1 MKPHPECPKIEPDL
15 TAYLTGDL
23 PAARASAIRDHLAR
37 CEGCRA
43 SAQELATTLDLLRG
57 ALAASPAVPE
67 RLDPARRAA
76 ILAAR
81 PSRTTIWLD
90 AWLVPLARAAIFIV
104 VPALILGALIMPS
117 MQYAGGA
124 ARSVD
129 LARLEA
135 ETAAADPF
143 AAPAETSA
151 RQLEADT
158 PADPLAT
165 IIMGA
170 PAGGTRRGG
179 EGAKTAD
186 YYFTD
191 PQAAGEGRA
200 AGAPPVAAPT
210 PAAPAEMPVL
220 GDMPVVGRL
229 MRGAAAASTPVPM
242 PASAAPARPAA
253 PPAPTVVAAPAK
265 AAPESGG
272 VDYKYK
278 EGEELKREIPKPMF
292 VGTPVGAK
300 VPNLEPP
307 GTPQPKMIIGE
318 PKQNVAGTD
327 AAKTRLSLEEKAKD
341 TSAGWFESSRGD
353 KSAAGVPGLQAA
365 GKPPAGPGAG
375 MLAVDGNGRYDARAS
390 GGSGATPAAEPALAK
405 AGAGTL
411 ALDGG
416 TLYSGG
422 TVVSSGSAL
431 REKGQ
436 SSAANAP
443 VEAAG
448 ERMATT
454 LYPVQPSI
462 AEIVTTR
469 DTVANRGEFV
479 TMGGSAGYG
488 GGGAADASEFG
499 RQVEAAR
506 EAGTRARRALAEGK
520 AKAGEAL
527 DFSGVVAGQ
536 KPAAAAAMDD
546 TVAGLGVAR
555 AGDADG
561 RDRNVALR
569 YQYAAQDKKEQ
580 DVERW
585 DVTDSRRG
593 NRAPVDELRRKSDME
608 GFDTDGD
615 GAAAKSPQPVA
626 VNGVLSVRSASGRES
641 TPAPDGT
648 VHAGMIAGA
657 FVAQPESKPQS
668 ELAGLAM
675 AGKDVAT
682 VAATSEDQVNRNS
695 VLSRMYPITISGV
708 VHDPEEGSAR
718 REKRREDI
726 QKNMK
731 ETLETMLGEKLPEN
745 SSIVV
750 NENLEQMMVRA
761 DAETLRRIENA
772 AGVGPVPPVAV
783 PQSKDVAVLA
793 DMEKKLEKAPQEP
806 AGQSAAPTFKP
817 AGFNPV
823 VEAVENAF
831 STFSIDVDTASY
843 TMARRSILDG
853 KRPEPE
859 SVRTEEF
866 VNAFDYDYAPPARG
880 AFAIHVD
887 GAPSPFRTSMDVLRI
902 GIKGRR
908 IGRDQHVPS
917 NLTLV
922 IDTSGSM
929 QTDDRIGL
937 IRRSLRMLVDQLDPE
952 DRVAVVQFGSKAA
965 LRLEP
970 TPVAQKEQILKVIDS
985 METVGSTQLE
995 GGLKLGYEVAAKA
1008 FRSGASNRVILMS
1021 DGVANLGATEAAAIL
1036 ATVEAHRKQ
1045 GVRLTVLGFGT
1056 GAYDDAMLESLAD
1069 KGDGAYTFIDSAE
1082 EAKRVLVDNLAA
1094 TLHVIASDVKI
1105 QVEFNPRRVQR
1116 WRQLGYENRALTKEQ
1131 FRDDTVD
1138 AGEVG
1143 SGQSV
1148 TALYDVQLDGAASE
1162 WIGTVRVRYRDI
1174 ETGRVEEIER
1184 RITARDFTRDFAAA
1198 TPRFRLA
1205 AGVAEFAE
1213 LLRLSP
1219 HTFSQG
1225 RDLGDALGVLRPVAM
1240 ELSIDPQVQELVRLA
1255 QAAQGLPY

>member
-23 PAARASAIRDHLAR
+23 PAARAAAIRDHLAR

-67 RLDPARRAA
+67 RLDSARRAA

-90 AWLVPLARAAIFIV
+90 AWLVPLARAAIFVV
-104 VPALILGALIMPS
+104 VPALILAALMMPAI
-117 MQYAGGA
+117 QYSGGT
-124 ARSVD
+124 ARSVE

-135 ETAAADPF
+135 ETSAADPF
-143 AAPAETSA
+143 AAPAENSVRRFGTA
-151 RQLEADT
+151 EVADLFAST
-158 PADPLAT
+158 PQAATADG
-165 IIMGA
+165 GA
-170 PAGGTRRGG
+170 QGR
-179 EGAKTAD
+179 EGAKVGD
-186 YYFTD
+186 YYFRDT
-191 PQAAGEGRA
+191 QVAGEGRA
-200 AGAPPVAAPT
+200 AGAPPAVASAPAT
-210 PAAPAEMPVL
+210 PAELPALGNVPVL
-220 GDMPVVGRL
+220 GRL
-229 MRGAAAASTPVPM
+229 MRGAEPVSTPVPM
-242 PASAAPARPAA
+242 PASAAPARSLAQAA
-253 PPAPTVVAAPAK
+253 PPVVAAPAK
-265 AAPESGG
+265 TAPASGG
-272 VDYKYK
+272 DEYKYK

-300 VPNLEPP
+300 VPNLEPA
-307 GTPQPKMIIGE
+307 GTPQPRIIIGE

-327 AAKTRLSLEEKAKD
+327 AAKTRFSVEEKAKD
-341 TSAGWFESSRGD
+341 TSAGWFALSRGD
-353 KSAAGVPGLQAA
+353 KNLDLAPGLPSA
-365 GKPPAGPGAG
+365 GKPPVGPGATAISAG
-375 MLAVDGNGRYDARAS
+375 TLAVDGKKWSGAS
-390 GGSGATPAAEPALAK
+390 SAGGPGATPAAEPALAK
-405 AGAGTL
+405 AGAGVLTVDGIDRYSNRASEGPGAAPTAEL
-411 ALDGG
+411 ALNGG
-416 TLYSGG
+416 TLLSSGAA
-422 TVVSSGSAL
+422 VSSRSRL
-431 REKGQ
+431 RELGQ
-436 SSAANAP
+436 ASAADAP
-443 VEAAG
+443 AATAE
-448 ERMATT
+448 ERMATKP
-454 LYPVQPSI
+454 YPVQPSVT
-462 AEIVTTR
+462 EIVTAKPVN
-469 DTVANRGEFV
+469 DAGISRGEFV
-479 TMGGSAGYG
+479 TMGGAAGYG
-488 GGGAADASEFG
+488 GGGAADVSLFD

-506 EAGTRARRALAEGK
+506 EAGARARRVLAEGK
-520 AKAGEAL
+520 AQAGEAL
-527 DFSGVVAGQ
+527 NLSGVATEKKQ
-536 KPAAAAAMDD
+536 AATATMDD
-546 TVAGLGVAR
+546 AVTRSGIVR
-555 AGDADG
+555 TNESDE
-561 RDRNVALR
+561 RDRNVAMGYR
-569 YQYAAQDKKEQ
+569 YAAQDMKEQ
-580 DVERW
+580 LGDRW
-585 DVTDSRRG
+585 DATDARRG
-593 NRAPVDELRRKSDME
+593 SRAPVDELRRKSDTQAV
-608 GFDTDGD
+608 DTDGD
-615 GAAAKSPQPVA
+615 GAAAKNPQPLVRNEA
-626 VNGVLSVRSASGRES
+626 LSVLSESGRES
-641 TPAPDGT
+641 MPAPDGT
-648 VHAGMIAGA
+648 VHAGVLVNALA
-657 FVAQPESKPQS
+657 AQPESKPQS
-668 ELAGLAM
+668 QKTGLDTAGQ
-675 AGKDVAT
+675 
-682 VAATSEDQVNRNS
+682 E
-695 VLSRMYPITISGV
+695 
-708 VHDPEEGSAR
+708 
-718 REKRREDI
+718 
-726 QKNMK
+726 
-731 ETLETMLGEKLPEN
+731 
-745 SSIVV
+745 
-750 NENLEQMMVRA
+750 
-761 DAETLRRIENA
+761 
-772 AGVGPVPPVAV
+772 
-783 PQSKDVAVLA
+783 VAVLA
-793 DMEKKLEKAPQEP
+793 DMEKKLEEAREEP
-806 AGQSAAPTFKP
+806 AGHPVAPTFKP

-823 VEAVENAF
+823 VEAAENAF

-843 TMARRSILDG
+843 TMARRSILEG

-937 IRRSLRMLVDQLDPE
+937 IRRSLRLLVDQLDPE

-1069 KGDGAYTFIDSAE
+1069 KGDGAYTFIDSEE
-1082 EAKRVLVDNLAA
+1082 EARRVLVDNLAA

-1148 TALYDVQLDGAASE
+1148 TALYDVRLEGIASE
-1162 WIGTVRVRYRDI
+1162 WIGTVRVRYRDA

-1198 TPRFRLA
+1198 APRFRLA

-1225 RDLGDALGVLRPVAM
+1225 RDLADALGVLRPVAM

-1255 QAAQGLPY
+1255 QTAQGLPY